1 MRGRPNRFN
10 APPKKTKLTPDEQ
23 YTQMSM
29 WCLQSNPLLLSCYI
43 DQLDDFTM
51 SLLTNDEVI
60 EVNQDPAGKQVQ
72 RVHKD
77 GDLEVWMKPMEDGSQ
92 AVGLF
97 NRGDKTE
104 EIKIAWADLGI
115 TGEHKI
121 RDLWRQKD
129 LGVFGDSFSSSVNSR
144 GVVLVNV
151 RKDTPGAQ

>member
-1 MRGRPNRFN
+1 
-10 APPKKTKLTPDEQ
+10 
-23 YTQMSM
+23 MSM

-72 RVHKD
+72 RVLKA
-77 GDLEVWMKPMEDGSQ
+77 GDLEVWMKPMEDGSL

-97 NRGDKTE
+97 NRGEKTAK
-104 EIKIAWADLGI
+104 IKIAWADLGI

-129 LGVFGDSFSSSVNSR
+129 LGVFGDSFSSSVNSH